1 MKTTTITID
10 VAMKSLLWLLLI
22 SKLQKNIVYAK
33 HYYTYTIKYLRATKE
48 NVLGTSNIRKVREE
62 EIKWGKG

>member
-1 MKTTTITID
+1 MNIYDNDDWFQNCINKT
-10 VAMKSLLWLLLI
+10 
-22 SKLQKNIVYAK
+22 IVYAK

-48 NVLGTSNIRKVREE
+48 NVIGTSNIRKAREE